1 MQTLSIFVFLCLSLI
16 SYFVFVGLVG
26 RVTRCLSGG
35 RKVVL
40 PPRLFSKRRY
50 EDTRECL
57 IDIAIGTFAMACLAT
72 RFGRPGFV
80 AVFAMVAAT
89 VAVAY
94 RVLGDQAVRFNH

>member
-1 MQTLSIFVFLCLSLI
+1 MQTLSIFAFLCLSLI

-50 EDTRECL
+50 EDIRECL
-57 IDIAIGTFAMACLAT
+57 IDVAIGTFAMACLAM
-72 RFGRPGFV
+72 RFDRPVFIAVV
-80 AVFAMVAAT
+80 ALVAAT
-89 VAVAY
+89 VAVVY
-94 RVLGDQAVRFNH
+94 RVLGDQALRFNH